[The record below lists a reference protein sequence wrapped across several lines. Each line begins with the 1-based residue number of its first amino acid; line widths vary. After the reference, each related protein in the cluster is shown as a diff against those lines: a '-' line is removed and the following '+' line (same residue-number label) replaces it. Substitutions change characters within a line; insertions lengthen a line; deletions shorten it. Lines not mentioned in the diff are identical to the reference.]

1 MKRKKKIKNDYLLFF
16 VGFFKSKLDDLE
28 LISTLSGSVLG

>member
-16 VGFFKSKLDDLE
+16 VGFFKRKLDDLE
-28 LISTLSGSVLG
+28 LISTRSGSVLG